1 MAAEAPDGLRI
12 AATNQGPPIGTKKTV
27 TVHLDNIRESQTC
40 GRNPRHACD
49 PFAIQLEPWPI
60 VPSYCISNPYRF
72 TLFLGAPVAVV
83 LGAMPFPDQPQLDYA
98 IVELWR
104 GKIRAARLEYETAT
118 ANFQVVASDSASI
131 LPPDGSLNLLR
142 ALRKERTAREEYMRV
157 LKVYTDYLLS
167 GKIPEEL

>member
-1 MAAEAPDGLRI
+1 
-12 AATNQGPPIGTKKTV
+12 
-27 TVHLDNIRESQTC
+27 
-40 GRNPRHACD
+40 
-49 PFAIQLEPWPI
+49 
-60 VPSYCISNPYRF
+60 
-72 TLFLGAPVAVV
+72 
-83 LGAMPFPDQPQLDYA
+83 MPFPDQPQLDYS